1 MLFTRWRD
9 RRQVKAMLENSFH
22 LSVLRGYLRANGPSP
37 KKKTGTLEVPVHA
50 SSQSFTARLRFG
62 FRVERRGT

>member
-9 RRQVKAMLENSFH
+9 RSQVKAMLENSFH

-37 KKKTGTLEVPVHA
+37 KKKTGTLEVPAHA
-50 SSQSFTARLRFG
+50 SS
-62 FRVERRGT
+62 